1 MAIRWFDEAAEL
13 LTRKVARGTSRRGF
27 LGGLGTL
34 LAGAGATTLLPV
46 FRSSAFAQSAP
57 AQGGSA
63 ALVES
68 GDPSSCDYW
77 RYCAIDGF
85 LCSCCGGTVN
95 SCPPGTVRSD
105 ITWIGTCRNPSD
117 GKDYVISYNDCCGK
131 SNCGRC
137 VCQRDEGDRP
147 LYRPQSSNDLNWC
160 SGSQADMP
168 YHCSLSVVIGVK
180 E

>member
-1 MAIRWFDEAAEL
+1 MTIKWFDEATQL
-13 LTRKVARGTSRRGF
+13 LTRRVARGTSRRGF

-34 LAGAGATTLLPV
+34 LVGAGATTLLPV
-46 FRSSAFAQSAP
+46 FRGSAFAQS
-57 AQGGSA
+57 SA
-63 ALVES
+63 GLQES
-68 GDPSSCDYW
+68 GDPNSCEYW
-77 RYCAIDGF
+77 RHCAIDGF
-85 LCSCCGGTVN
+85 LCGCCGGTSS

-105 ITWIGTCRNPSD
+105 ITWIGTCRNPTD

-137 VCQRDEGDRP
+137 VCQRDQGDTP

>member
-1 MAIRWFDEAAEL
+1 MAIKWFDEATEL
-13 LTRKVARGTSRRGF
+13 LARRVARNTSRRGF

-34 LAGAGATTLLPV
+34 LIGTGAVTLLPV
-46 FRSSAFAQSAP
+46 YRSNAFAQS
-57 AQGGSA
+57 SSN
-63 ALVES
+63 LVEE
-68 GDPSSCDYW
+68 GDPNSCDYW
-77 RYCAIDGF
+77 RYCAIDGY
-85 LCSCCGGTVN
+85 LCGCCGGTAS

-105 ITWIGTCRNPSD
+105 ITWIGTCRNPAD
-117 GKDYVISYNDCCGK
+117 GKNYVISYNDCCGK

-137 VCQRDEGDRP
+137 VCQRDEGDAP

>member
-1 MAIRWFDEAAEL
+1 MAIKWFDDATEI
-13 LTRKVARGTSRRGF
+13 LTRRAARNTSRRSFLAGF
-27 LGGLGTL
+27 GRL
-34 LAGAGATTLLPV
+34 LMGAGAATLLPV
-46 FRSSAFAQSAP
+46 YRSSAFSSA
-57 AQGGSA
+57 GSG
-63 ALVES
+63 LVEQ
-68 GDPSSCDYW
+68 GDPTSCDYW

-85 LCSCCGGTVN
+85 LCSCCGGTAS

-105 ITWIGTCRNPSD
+105 ITWIGTCRNPVD

-137 VCQRDEGDRP
+137 VCQRDQGDAP

>member
-1 MAIRWFDEAAEL
+1 MTIKWFDEATQL
-13 LTRKVARGTSRRGF
+13 LTRRVARGTSRRS
-27 LGGLGTL
+27 L
-34 LAGAGATTLLPV
+34 LAGLGVLLVGSAATPLLPV
-46 FRSSAFAQSAP
+46 FRGGAFAQS
-57 AQGGSA
+57 SA
-63 ALVES
+63 GLQES
-68 GDPSSCDYW
+68 GDPNSCEYW
-77 RYCAIDGF
+77 RHCAIDGF
-85 LCSCCGGTVN
+85 LCGCCGGTAS

-105 ITWIGTCRNPSD
+105 ITWIGTCRNPTD

-137 VCQRDEGDRP
+137 VCQRDQGDTP